1 MKFRDDDELLA
12 ADVVAE
18 GSYVFIVTEAGYAK
32 KTSVEEYR
40 RQGRGGLGIKVGK
53 YAEGRG
59 HLMGALIVTDEDE
72 VLVVMGGGRVV
83 RSTVSGVPA
92 TGRDTMGVIFAK
104 PDKGDRIIAVAKNSE
119 RSLAVEGDEAE
130 EGAEGT
136 PEGAPGTEEEAAVEA
151 HAVTLS
157 PDSDQTP
164 GGNE

>member
-1 MKFRDDDELLA
+1 
-12 ADVVAE
+12 
-18 GSYVFIVTEAGYAK
+18 
-32 KTSVEEYR
+32 
-40 RQGRGGLGIKVGK
+40 
-53 YAEGRG
+53 
-59 HLMGALIVTDEDE
+59 
-72 VLVVMGGGRVV
+72 
-83 RSTVSGVPA
+83 
-92 TGRDTMGVIFAK
+92 MGVIFAK